1 MGHPEPLLLR
11 LAGLLLGMTMACARS
26 GSGEGG
32 PRFSRDPLDPRPE
45 YVFAVHPLHN
55 PARLFAV
62 YGPILDRIR
71 TECPDLRIRLEASK
85 DYHTFEEKLDGRRV
99 HFALPNPY
107 QTIRCQAAGYRI
119 FGKMGDD
126 HNFRGII
133 LVRRDSGIDSIRD
146 LKGRS
151 IGYPAP
157 TALAATLMPQYF
169 LQTHGL
175 DVARDTRS
183 VYVGT
188 QESVIMNVYL
198 KLTDAGA
205 TWPVPW
211 LKFVEEHPREAGAL
225 VIKWQTGTLPNNG
238 LVVRDDV
245 PEAVARSVER
255 ILFSLHQDPE
265 GRRMLSRIP
274 LSRFEPAD
282 AGTYAP
288 VQAFMKRF
296 SAKVRPM
303 GGQEAP

>member
-1 MGHPEPLLLR
+1 MGHPQPLRHR
-11 LAGLLLGMTMACARS
+11 LAGLLLGMMMTCARS
-26 GSGEGG
+26 GSGEDG
-32 PRFSRDPLDPRPE
+32 PRYSRDPVDPRPE

-71 TECPDLRIRLEASK
+71 VECPDLRIRLEASK
-85 DYHTFEEKLDGRRV
+85 DYHAFEEKLAARKV

-126 HNFRGII
+126 HHFRGII
-133 LVRRDSGIDSIRD
+133 LVRRDSGIGSVQD

-151 IGYPAP
+151 IGYPAS
-157 TALAATLMPQYF
+157 TALAATMMPQYF

-198 KLTDAGA
+198 RLTDAGA

-211 LKFVEEHPREAGAL
+211 LKFIEEHPQEAAAL
-225 VIKWQTGTLPNNG
+225 VVKWRTGTLPNNG
-238 LVVRDDV
+238 LVVRNDV
-245 PEAVARSVER
+245 PGNVAGQVER
-255 ILFSLHQDPE
+255 VLFALHRDPE
-265 GRRMLSRIP
+265 GRRLLDRIP
-274 LSRFEPAD
+274 LSRFEPAT
-282 AGTYAP
+282 AETYAP
-288 VQAFMKRF
+288 VQVFMKRF
-296 SAKVRPM
+296 NAKVRPM
-303 GGQEAP
+303 DG

>member
-1 MGHPEPLLLR
+1 MGHPKPLRHR
-11 LAGLLLGMTMACARS
+11 LAGLLLGLTMACARS

-32 PRFSRDPLDPRPE
+32 PRYSRDPVDPRPE

-71 TECPDLRIRLEASK
+71 TECPDLRFRLEASK
-85 DYHTFEEKLDGRRV
+85 DYDAFEAKLEARKV

-133 LVRRDSGIDSIRD
+133 LVRRDGGIGSVQD

-198 KLTDAGA
+198 GLTDAGA

-211 LKFVEEHPREAGAL
+211 LKFLEEHPREAAML
-225 VIKWQTGTLPNNG
+225 VIKWRTGTLPNNG

-245 PEAVARSVER
+245 PEAVARRVER

-265 GRRMLSRIP
+265 GRRLLSRIP
-274 LSRFEPAD
+274 LSRFEPAT
-282 AGTYAP
+282 AATYAP
-288 VQAFMKRF
+288 VQVFMKRF
-296 SAKVRPM
+296 NAKVRPM
-303 GGQEAP
+303 EG

>member
-1 MGHPEPLLLR
+1 MGHPKPLLHLITGL
-11 LAGLLLGMTMACARS
+11 LAGLAVACS
-26 GSGEGG
+26 WTGQGEGG
-32 PRFSRDPLDPRPE
+32 PRYTRDPVDPRTE

-55 PARLFAV
+55 PVRLFDV
-62 YGPILDRIR
+62 YGPIIDRIR
-71 TECPDLRIRLEASK
+71 AECPDLRIRLEASK
-85 DYHTFEEKLDGRRV
+85 DYRTFEGKLAARKV

-107 QTIRCQAAGYRI
+107 QTLLSQASGYRI

-126 HNFRGII
+126 QHFRGII

-146 LKGRS
+146 LKGKAIS
-151 IGYPAP
+151 YPAP
-157 TALAATLMPQYF
+157 TALAATLMPQYY

-175 DVARDTRS
+175 EVVRDTRS

-211 LKFVEEHPREAGAL
+211 LRFVQEHPREAAML
-225 VIKWQTGTLPNNG
+225 TVKWRTGTLPNNG

-245 PEAVARSVER
+245 PEDVARRVER
-255 ILFSLHQDPE
+255 ALFSLHRDPE
-265 GRRMLSRIP
+265 GRRLLARIP
-274 LSRFEPAD
+274 LSRFEPATAD
-282 AGTYAP
+282 TYAP

-296 SAKVRPM
+296 TAQVHPLDGWEPR
-303 GGQEAP
+303 